1 MSAITGFGKF
11 LRRRGFLTGRKRGDA
26 RGPFR
31 AGTWVNPPVEVCV
44 ERGERS
50 GGVWVHRDGS
60 SPEAVNS
67 ARPPSPFGDLA
78 ELMAEVRRDYES
90 RELALVRMIEE
101 RQRAWEEV
109 WGDVLRKV
117 AAADREVENDREF
130 ERRRAEFEADA

>member
-1 MSAITGFGKF
+1 
-11 LRRRGFLTGRKRGDA
+11 
-26 RGPFR
+26 
-31 AGTWVNPPVEVCV
+31 
-44 ERGERS
+44 
-50 GGVWVHRDGS
+50 
-60 SPEAVNS
+60 
-67 ARPPSPFGDLA
+67 
-78 ELMAEVRRDYES
+78 MAEVRRDYES